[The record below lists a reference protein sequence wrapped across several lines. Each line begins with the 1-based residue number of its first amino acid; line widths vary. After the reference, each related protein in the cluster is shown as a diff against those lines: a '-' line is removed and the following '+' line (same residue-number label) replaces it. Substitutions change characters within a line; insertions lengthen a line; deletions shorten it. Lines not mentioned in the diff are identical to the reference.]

1 MLPKEIDP
9 YEFKFFIKDIL
20 PLSETY
26 TLFRSSKLL
35 KARET
40 VKAISKTNQG
50 LIVLIHK
57 SRETMIYTPESKV
70 SYFTKRRGRMAPKN
84 AVVRFLKAKMVDFV
98 VLRFKTF
105 YCCLSRWD
113 KDVCSFCIVAC
124 LGKKATERALLN
136 PSEILGDVKEV
147 PPLIGKGQF
156 RFKDLD
162 SFKHLGTEHKSQLLE
177 ANIGLAFGVTP
188 SASDVKVNPI
198 DFSQEDGLGYISKNS
213 SDSTD
218 RFVDKKD
225 EGESCLIEIMSENTR
240 DTTENIYSKPY
251 KEVKNDEEGLIDYII
266 SKITKLVCDDVN
278 TGCLQEEDIE
288 KERLWKTLEEEE
300 ESDVSSKNH
309 GYDIEGR
316 DFGKS
321 LGEDRSKED
330 SVCSYEDQGEGSR
343 YENIIRFGIIDDGK
357 LKCMQK
363 SVGLL
368 SMAKFDRL
376 EAFII
381 GIIDRLKETNIN
393 YVEVCSEIDFFIV
406 NKEGTIH
413 LYIRDLIHRKERK
426 FMEKFSEI
434 FEKLGART

>member
-57 SRETMIYTPESKV
+57 PKETMIYTPEDKV

-124 LGKKATERALLN
+124 LGKRVTERALLN

-147 PPLIGKGQF
+147 PPLIGKGLF
-156 RFKDLD
+156 KFKDLD
-162 SFKHLGTEHKSQLLE
+162 SFKHLRVEHKDQSLE
-177 ANIGLAFGVTP
+177 ANYSSISEVP
-188 SASDVKVNPI
+188 SSASDVKVNPI
-198 DFSQEDGLGYISKNS
+198 DFVQEDGLEYINKSP
-213 SDSTD
+213 SDNTD
-218 RFVDKKD
+218 GLPDKKTED
-225 EGESCLIEIMSENTR
+225 RNCLVEIMSEGSKEV
-240 DTTENIYSKPY
+240 TENIYSKPY

-266 SKITKLVCDDVN
+266 SKITKIVCEDVN
-278 TGCLQEEDIE
+278 TGCLQEDGE
-288 KERLWKTLEEEE
+288 KDKLWKTLEEDE
-300 ESDVSSKNH
+300 ESGDSSKEH
-309 GYDIEGR
+309 GYDFEGNN
-316 DFGKS
+316 
-321 LGEDRSKED
+321 
-330 SVCSYEDQGEGSR
+330 SYGDKQNKGYGSYSHEDQDESSK
-343 YENIIRFGIIDDGK
+343 YDNTIRFGIIDNGK
-357 LKCMQK
+357 LRCIQK

-406 NKEGTIH
+406 KKEGAIH

-426 FMEKFSEI
+426 FMEKFNEI
-434 FEKLGART
+434 FEKLGARA